1 MIGTKKIFQTILFAL
16 FAVTLSFGQIKIN
29 EILANN
35 QGVTNDLAFKYEDW
49 IELYNS
55 SDQEV
60 DIAGMGISDDNSIKY
75 IFPNTGLKIPAKGF
89 LLLIASGNVSAGPRH
104 LNFSLD
110 DDGETIKL
118 FSASGSV
125 SDKFE
130 YPALRKNIS
139 YGRIS
144 NGARRLRYF
153 AEPSPEASNSEQTP
167 AKKISK
173 APKFSKEGG
182 FNASS
187 FGLKI
192 SRFLSNADIYYT
204 LDGSEPSPNNTAGV
218 KYEFKKNYQENPG
231 DPVVNQKF
239 SDQKQSFLY
248 ENKLEISEANLGKNR
263 YSLIPS
269 TFDRSAY
276 YLPRV
281 EIPKAQVVRA
291 ISVKKGKLPSE
302 IASNTYFFETTKK
315 SPYTFPIVSLAFNP
329 DELFDYDR
337 GMYVAGSTFD
347 NFRRSSFEV
356 TALCTIGNYTNR
368 SSLWEKDA
376 SFEFFENSVQK
387 ISQPITGRIHGG
399 CSRSF
404 PYKSFKLFSEDNF
417 DKYDLIRKEKTTK
430 QGSLVLRNSGND
442 YNGTLFKDV
451 FIHQMVK
458 DLKIP
463 IQEFRPSIVYIN
475 GEYWGIHNLRDRI
488 DNDYLNK
495 VYGVDKDN
503 VDMIKVVFDGPEEL
517 EYGDIAAYNEMKAF
531 FKGNNFKDA
540 SNFEKAKLLI
550 DMENF
555 IDFQIAHIFVGNIDW
570 PQNNVRL
577 WRVKTNKSDSP
588 PNDGKWRWVFFDAD
602 RSLGETVNVSHN
614 NLADAINRSENFIF
628 NKLLQNQTF
637 KKQFIERFSELLDKN
652 FKYENSSK
660 VFLDIKKLYEPEMEK
675 HLSRWNIIQSK
686 TAWERNC
693 QTVLDYLKIRP
704 NIIRAQLKSELRTN
718 FNEVKILNPFV
729 AELSIDGKL
738 ENRSFK
744 VFKEDDSQLNI
755 KPLDAESKKFSYWM
769 IGQKQFF
776 ETELQVN
783 ITSDTT
789 ISAIYETFARKS
801 DEQLI
806 EKVETTPIRFF
817 EISRGISPNDDLK
830 NENFELRLLENAELE
845 YLKIFDKNGLEKPHR
860 IQNAEDQGKINIVF
874 DNINHIKSGTYFYVL
889 KLRNHERIFC
899 DFLTVAN

>member
-1 MIGTKKIFQTILFAL
+1 MIGTKKIYQTILFAL
-16 FAVTLSFGQIKIN
+16 FAVTLTSGQIKIN
-29 EILANN
+29 EVLANN
-35 QGVTNDLAFKYEDW
+35 QGVRNNPAYQFEDW

-89 LLLIASGNVSAGPRH
+89 LLFIASGNVSAGPRH

-173 APKFSKEGG
+173 VPKFSKEGG
-182 FNASS
+182 FNSSS

-269 TFDRSAY
+269 TFDRSAT

-329 DELFDYDR
+329 DELFDYER

-417 DKYDLIRKEKTTK
+417 DKYDLIRKEKTTH

-475 GEYWGIHNLRDRI
+475 GEYWGIHNLRDRV

-495 VYGVDKDN
+495 VYGVDKGN

-517 EYGDIAAYNEMKAF
+517 EYGDITAYNEMKTF

-686 TAWERNC
+686 TAWEQNC
-693 QTVLDYLKIRP
+693 QVVLDYLKMRP
-704 NIIRAQLKSELRTN
+704 NIIRAQLKSELGTN
-718 FNEVKILNPFV
+718 LNEVKILNPFV
-729 AELSIDGKL
+729 AELSIDNKL
-738 ENRSFK
+738 ENRSFN
-744 VFKEDDSQLNI
+744 VFKEDNSLLNI

-789 ISAIYETFARKS
+789 ISAIYEIPAPLQDT
-801 DEQLI
+801 
-806 EKVETTPIRFF
+806 ETP
-817 EISRGISPNDDLK
+817 
-830 NENFELRLLENAELE
+830 
-845 YLKIFDKNGLEKPHR
+845 
-860 IQNAEDQGKINIVF
+860 
-874 DNINHIKSGTYFYVL
+874 
-889 KLRNHERIFC
+889 
-899 DFLTVAN
+899 